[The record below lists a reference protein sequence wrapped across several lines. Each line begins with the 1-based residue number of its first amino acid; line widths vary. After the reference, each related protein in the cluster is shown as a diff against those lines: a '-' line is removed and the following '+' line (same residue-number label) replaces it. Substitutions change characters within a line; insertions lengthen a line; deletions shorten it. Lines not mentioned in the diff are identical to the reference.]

1 MALDATVG
9 GASSNSYVT
18 LFEAD
23 EYFFDRAHAGDW
35 DNVDDQES
43 LLVTASLTLDWYV
56 TWKGTRAVETQSMQ
70 WPRSDVYDDRG
81 ELYAEDVIPQKVKTA
96 VFELALSSTEADRTA
111 DGDLAGLS
119 KVKAGSLEI
128 VTDDGVYNT
137 LPDTIPD
144 KIWKILSGLT
154 TKSGSSV
161 VRLIRA

>member
-23 EYFFDRAHAGDW
+23 EYFFDRAHASSW
-35 DNVDDQES
+35 DDVDDQES

-56 TWKGTRAVETQSMQ
+56 TWKGTRAAEEQFMQ

-81 ELYAEDVIPQKVKTA
+81 ELYAETVIPDKVKTA
-96 VFELALSSTEADRTA
+96 VFELALSSTTSDRTA

-119 KVKAGSLEI
+119 KIKAGSLEI

-154 TKSGSSV
+154 TRSGNRV